1 MARVKPEEPR
11 MGDADDFA
19 SQARNYSFVK
29 QQLEYWEKQQKELKA
44 KLFEKLDAEGEA
56 DSSGNIVIELEE
68 NIDGAVAV
76 VKQRRVSRK
85 VDELRAEEIITEKGM
100 EDTLYK
106 TIRVVDED
114 ALMAALYNDELT
126 EEEIEE
132 MYPQQIVWALVMK
145 KR

>member
-1 MARVKPEEPR
+1 MARVKAEEPR
-11 MGDADDFA
+11 MSDGDDFFA
-19 SQARNYSFVK
+19 QTKNYSFIK

-44 KLFEKLDAEGEA
+44 KLFEKLDAEGEL
-56 DSSGNIVIELEE
+56 DSSGNIVIELAED
-68 NIDGAVAV
+68 IDGTVAV

-85 VDELRAEEIITEKGM
+85 INELRAEELITEKGM

-132 MYPQQIVWALVMK
+132 MYPQQIVWALVLK

>member
-11 MGDADDFA
+11 MSDGDDFFA
-19 SQARNYSFVK
+19 QTKNYSFIK

-44 KLFEKLDAEGEA
+44 KLFEKLDAEGEP
-56 DSSGNIVIELEE
+56 DSSGNIVIELPED
-68 NIDGAVAV
+68 IDGAVAV

-132 MYPQQIVWALVMK
+132 MYPQNIVWALVLK

>member
-11 MGDADDFA
+11 NTDADDFIA
-19 SQARNYSFVK
+19 NAKQYSFTK

-44 KLFEKLDAEGEA
+44 KLFEKLDETGES
-56 DSSGNIVIELEE
+56 DSSGNIVIELPEE
-68 NIDGAVAV
+68 IDGAVAI

-85 VDELRAEEIITEKGM
+85 INEERAFELIEEKGLRDSLIVTK
-100 EDTLYK
+100 E
-106 TIRVVDED
+106 VVDED
-114 ALMAALYNDELT
+114 ALMAALYSDELT

-132 MYPQQIVWALVMK
+132 MYPQQIVWALVLK

>member
-1 MARVKPEEPR
+1 MARVKPEKPR
-11 MGDADDFA
+11 NTDADDFFA
-19 SQARNYSFVK
+19 QAKNYSFIK

-56 DSSGNIVIELEE
+56 DSSGNIVIELPED
-68 NIDGAVAV
+68 IDGAVAV

-100 EDTLYK
+100 EETLYK

-126 EEEIEE
+126 EAEIEE